1 MFTKI
6 LIANRG
12 AIAVRIERTL
22 RKLGIASVA
31 VYTKADQDSRHVDE
45 ADEAVLIGDGPAKE
59 SYLNAEL
66 ILQIARETGAQAI
79 HPGYGFLSENAD
91 FARACREQGI
101 VFIGPTPEQMEMFGL
116 KHSARELA
124 ERAGV
129 PLLPGTSLISELNE
143 ALEQA
148 EGIGYP
154 VILKSTAGGGGIGM
168 RVCSDADSLRAA
180 YDGVKHLAE
189 TNFKN
194 GGLFLEKYIARARHV
209 EVQIFGNDSGEVVAL
224 GERDCSIQRRNQKV
238 IEESPAPGLTE
249 EVREAMY
256 EASRRL
262 AAEAGYRSAGTVEY
276 LYDPA
281 TEEFYFLEVNTRLQ
295 VEHGVTEEVLDIDL
309 VEWMVL
315 EAAGKLEGLQARVK
329 RPAGH
334 SIQARIYAEDC
345 LMNFRPS
352 AGQLDSAVFSKHARN
367 ESWVRD
373 GMTITTLYDPMLAKI
388 IVHGDSRESAIGKL
402 IQALSETRMYG
413 LTTNLQYLQALLREE
428 EVVSGHVYTQLLNG
442 FEPEELALEVVDGG
456 VQTTVQDWPGRV
468 GHWDVGVPPC
478 GPMDPYSFRIGNKL
492 LGNADDAAGLELTL
506 RGGAYKFRTALRFVL
521 TGADMQATLDGKAVS
536 LYEVIDAQRGQVLSF
551 GEAQAGL
558 RSYLLVAGGFDMPR
572 ILGSAAT
579 FTLGGFGGHGG
590 RALRAGDVLG
600 VNASEA
606 GAASPSEERS
616 AGADLAGE
624 KAGAWELERGGLES
638 AASEES
644 AEAAMT
650 KGNASIVR
658 SQTAASEHLSGS
670 YALPEAARPAMTR
683 EWTIG
688 VIPGPHCTAE
698 FLQPEYLQQ
707 LSETTFEVHFNSS
720 RTGVRLIGPA
730 PLWTRE
736 DGGEA
741 GLHPSNIHDNA
752 YAVGT
757 LDLTGDMPILLGP
770 DGPSLGGFVC
780 PVTTASAQ
788 FWKLGQLHP
797 GDKVRFQLLTLDEAD
812 ALRDAQERQ
821 LAAIGAA
828 VKEGVLHT
836 LAERPSPAAEQ
847 HAVASLSRAVELPVG
862 GPASASGSIADDK
875 AESLRERLAAPQLP
889 AASSPLSAE
898 YPLLVRETEGRRF
911 PINIRCSG
919 DENLLVE
926 YGELELDLLLRFQA
940 HALMEAIRAD
950 GAIPVLDLT
959 PGIRSLQVHID
970 RSKTTVS
977 EACARILELDSSLP
991 PLESIRV
998 PSRIVRLPLSWDDPA
1013 TQLAIDRYQQTVR
1026 PDAPWCPSNIEF
1038 IRRINGLDS
1047 VEDVRRIVYDANYLV
1062 LGLGDVYLGAPVATP
1077 VDPRHRL
1084 VTTKYNPAR
1093 TWTPE
1098 NAVGIGGAYMCVY
1111 GMEGPGGYQFV
1122 GRTIQMWNR
1131 LRSTESF
1138 KPGKPWL
1145 LRFFDQIQFYPV
1157 EADELLQLRED
1168 FLRGRYEADI
1178 TETTFDLGEYLAFLD
1193 SIRDSAASFKQT
1205 QQSAFQAERES
1216 WKELGLAEYVAEHE
1230 PARADSEEELA
1241 EGVAAVRCTMPG
1253 SVWKAL
1259 VQPGDQ
1265 VKKGDTLIIVE
1276 SMKME
1281 FSQLASCD
1289 GVVASVHV
1297 APGDQVHNGQLI
1309 VGIAE

>member
-1 MFTKI
+1 MFTKV

-31 VYTKADQDSRHVDE
+31 VYTGADQDSLHVDH

-59 SYLNAEL
+59 SYLNTDL
-66 ILQIARETGAQAI
+66 ILQTALETGAQAI

-91 FARACREQGI
+91 FARACRKHGI

-116 KHSARELA
+116 KHSAREIA
-124 ERAGV
+124 KRAGV
-129 PLLPGTSLISELNE
+129 PLLPGTALITELEE
-143 ALEQA
+143 ALVQA
-148 EGIGYP
+148 AQIGYP

-168 RVCSDADSLRAA
+168 RVCADEESLRAA

-209 EVQIFGNDSGEVVAL
+209 EVQIFGNAFGEVVTL

-238 IEESPAPGLTE
+238 IEESPAPNLTD
-249 EVREAMY
+249 EVRKAMF
-256 EASRRL
+256 ESSKRL

-276 LYDPA
+276 LYDPE
-281 TEEFYFLEVNTRLQ
+281 TCEFYFLEVNTRLQ
-295 VEHGVTEEVLDIDL
+295 VEHGVTEEVLGVDL

-315 EAAGKLEGLQARVK
+315 EAANELTDLKSLVK
-329 RPAGH
+329 APVGH

-345 LMNFRPS
+345 LQNFRPS
-352 AGQLDSAVFSKHARN
+352 AGQLDQAVFSDNARN
-367 ESWVRD
+367 EFWVRD
-373 GMTITTLYDPMLAKI
+373 GLTVTTLYDPMLAKI
-388 IVHGDSRESAIGKL
+388 IVHGENREEAINKL

-413 LTTNLQYLQALLREE
+413 ITTNLQYLQALLVDQ
-428 EVVSGHVYTQLLNG
+428 EVVDGHVYTQLLNS
-442 FEPEELALEVVDGG
+442 FEPAEHAIEVIDGG

-492 LGNADDAAGLELTL
+492 LGNDDQAAGLELTL
-506 RGGAYKFRTALRFVL
+506 RGGAYKFRSGAWFCV
-521 TGADMQATLDGKAVS
+521 TGADMGAELDGAKVE
-536 LYEVIDAQRGQVLSF
+536 LYKPTYADRGQVLSF
-551 GEAQAGL
+551 GEAQVGL
-558 RSYLLVAGGFDMPR
+558 RTYLLVAGGFDMPR
-572 ILGSAAT
+572 ILGSAST

-600 VNASEA
+600 VNK
-606 GAASPSEERS
+606 AAEPAVLVELAPSE
-616 AGADLAGE
+616 
-624 KAGAWELERGGLES
+624 
-638 AASEES
+638 
-644 AEAAMT
+644 
-650 KGNASIVR
+650 
-658 SQTAASEHLSGS
+658 
-670 YALPEAARPAMTR
+670 RPQMTR

-688 VIPGPHCTAE
+688 VIPGPHCTGE
-698 FLQPEYLQQ
+698 FLKPEYLKQ
-707 LSETTFEVHFNSS
+707 LAETAYEVHFNSS

-752 YAVGT
+752 YAIGT

-788 FWKLGQLHP
+788 FWKIGQLHA
-797 GDKVRFQLLTLDEAD
+797 GDKVRFRLLTLEEAD
-812 ALRDAQERQ
+812 ELRDVQERNLQ
-821 LAAIGAA
+821 AIGGSAR
-828 VKEGVLHT
+828 EG
-836 LAERPSPAAEQ
+836 
-847 HAVASLSRAVELPVG
+847 LP
-862 GPASASGSIADDK
+862 
-875 AESLRERLAAPQLP
+875 
-889 AASSPLSAE
+889 SAE
-898 YPLLVRETEGRRF
+898 LSDAATALTPDYPLLVNEVEGRRF
-911 PINIRCSG
+911 PIKIRCSG

-926 YGELELDLLLRFQA
+926 YGDLELDLLLRFQA
-940 HALMEAIRAD
+940 HALMQAIEQS
-950 GAIPVLDLT
+950 GQIPVLDLT

-970 RSKTTVS
+970 RSKITVS
-977 EACARILELDSSLP
+977 EACKLILELDSSLP
-991 PLESIRV
+991 PLETIQV

-1038 IRRINGLDS
+1038 IRRINGLEHIEE
-1047 VEDVRRIVYDANYLV
+1047 VQKIVYEANYLV

-1157 EADELLQLRED
+1157 EAEELLKLRED

-1178 TETTFDLGEYLAFLD
+1178 TETTFDLGEYLNFLGSIEESTAAFKEKQQ
-1193 SIRDSAASFKQT
+1193 AS
-1205 QQSAFQAERES
+1205 FQAERES

-1230 PARADSEEELA
+1230 PARAEQEEQLL
-1241 EGVAAVRCTMPG
+1241 EGAAAIRCTMPG
-1253 SVWKAL
+1253 SVWKVL
-1259 VQPGDQ
+1259 VGVGEQ
-1265 VKKGDTLIIVE
+1265 VKKGDTLLIVE

-1281 FSQLASCD
+1281 FSQQASCD
-1289 GVVASVHV
+1289 GVVCSVHV
-1297 APGDQVHNGQLI
+1297 EPGDQVHTGQLI
-1309 VGIAE
+1309 VGILQHKEMGAVV

>member
-1 MFTKI
+1 MFNKI

-22 RKLGIASVA
+22 RRLGISSVA
-31 VYTKADQDSRHVDE
+31 VYTAADQDSLHVDQ

-66 ILQIARETGAQAI
+66 ILKTAIAAGAQAI

-91 FARACREQGI
+91 FARSCSEHGI
-101 VFIGPTPEQMEMFGL
+101 VFIGPSPEQMEQFGL
-116 KHSARELA
+116 KHSAREIA

-129 PLLPGTSLISELNE
+129 PLLPGTGLIAELAE
-143 ALEQA
+143 ALKQA
-148 EGIGYP
+148 ERIGYP

-168 RVCSDADSLRAA
+168 RVCADEEALRSA

-194 GGLFLEKYIARARHV
+194 GGLFLEKYIAKARHI
-209 EVQIFGNDSGEVVAL
+209 EVQIFGNALGEVVTL

-238 IEESPAPGLTE
+238 IEESPAPNLTD
-249 EVREAMY
+249 EVRSAMFDS
-256 EASRRL
+256 AKRL

-276 LYDPA
+276 LYDPE
-281 TEEFYFLEVNTRLQ
+281 TSEFYFLEVNTRLQ
-295 VEHGVTEEVLDIDL
+295 VEHGVTEEVLGIDL
-309 VEWMVL
+309 VEWMVR
-315 EAAGKLEGLQARVK
+315 EAAGELTELEALVK
-329 RPAGH
+329 QPVGH

-345 LMNFRPS
+345 LQGFRPS
-352 AGQLDSAVFSKHARN
+352 AGQLDQAIFSDHARN
-367 ESWVRD
+367 EYWVRD
-373 GMTITTLYDPMLAKI
+373 GLTVTTLYDPMLAKI
-388 IVHGDSRESAIGKL
+388 IVHGNNREEAIDKL
-402 IQALSETRMYG
+402 IQALGETRMYG
-413 LTTNLQYLQALLREE
+413 LTTNLQYLQALLADQ
-428 EVVSGHVYTQLLNG
+428 EVADGQVYTQLLNG
-442 FEPEELALEVVDGG
+442 FVPAEHAIEVVDGG

-492 LGNADDAAGLELTL
+492 LGNDDHAAGLELTL
-506 RGGAYKFRTALRFVL
+506 RGGSYKFRSDAWFCI
-521 TGADMQATLDGKAVS
+521 TGADMQAELDGVHAEYYKPTLAK
-536 LYEVIDAQRGQVLSF
+536 RGQVLSF

-558 RSYLLVAGGFDMPR
+558 RTYLLFAGGLDMPR
-572 ILGSAAT
+572 ILGSSAT

-590 RALRAGDVLG
+590 RALRTGDVLRLSPG
-600 VNASEA
+600 TGPFQFLEL
-606 GAASPSEERS
+606 AAAERPQ
-616 AGADLAGE
+616 
-624 KAGAWELERGGLES
+624 
-638 AASEES
+638 
-644 AEAAMT
+644 MT
-650 KGNASIVR
+650 K
-658 SQTAASEHLSGS
+658 
-670 YALPEAARPAMTR
+670 

-688 VIPGPHCTAE
+688 VIPGPHCTGE
-698 FLQPEYLQQ
+698 FLKPEYLKQ
-707 LSETTFEVHFNSS
+707 LSETAYEVHFNSS

-752 YAVGT
+752 YAIGT

-788 FWKLGQLHP
+788 FWKLGQLHA
-797 GDKVRFQLLTLDEAD
+797 GDKVRFQLLTLEEAD
-812 ALRDAQERQ
+812 ALRDIQEQRLQ
-821 LAAIGAA
+821 LIGSGSFAD
-828 VKEGVLHT
+828 GL
-836 LAERPSPAAEQ
+836 PSE
-847 HAVASLSRAVELPVG
+847 ELP
-862 GPASASGSIADDK
+862 PAVSELTPD
-875 AESLRERLAAPQLP
+875 
-889 AASSPLSAE
+889 
-898 YPLLVRETEGRRF
+898 YPLLVNETEGRRF
-911 PINIRCSG
+911 PIAIRCSG

-926 YGELELDLLLRFQA
+926 YGDLELNLLLRFQA
-940 HALMEAIRAD
+940 HALMEAIERS
-950 GAIPVLDLT
+950 GSIPILDLT

-970 RSKTTVS
+970 RSRITVS
-977 EACARILELDSSLP
+977 EACSLILELDSKLP
-991 PLESIRV
+991 PLETIQV

-1013 TQLAIDRYQQTVR
+1013 TQLAIERYQQTVR

-1038 IRRINGLDS
+1038 IRRVNGLDEMDE
-1047 VEDVRRIVYDANYLV
+1047 VQRIVYDATYLV

-1157 EADELLQLRED
+1157 GADELLKLRED

-1178 TETTFDLGEYLAFLD
+1178 TETTFDLGQYLKFLD
-1193 SIRDSAASFKQT
+1193 EIEDSAAVFKEK
-1205 QQSAFQAERES
+1205 QQAAFQAERES
-1216 WKELGLAEYVAEHE
+1216 WKELGLAEYVSEQE
-1230 PARADSEEELA
+1230 SARMEQEEELE
-1241 EGVAAVRCTMPG
+1241 EGASGIRCTMPG
-1253 SVWKAL
+1253 SVWKVL
-1259 VQPGDQ
+1259 VQPGEQ

-1281 FSQLASCD
+1281 FSQQASCD
-1289 GVVASVHV
+1289 GVVCSVHV
-1297 APGDQVHNGQLI
+1297 EPGEQVHTGQLI
-1309 VGIAE
+1309 VGIKQHMETEVAV